1 MILHRRLNYR
11 NIFLSEDNAGAEHVG
26 YRLKSGEYD
35 YSRWFGFLDINQA
48 KRLPGARPIKLQVWA
63 YQKDLSKERVDL
75 KEGEHLQGCF
85 FQGMAFAVLV
95 GGLPRII

>member
-11 NIFLSEDNAGAEHVG
+11 NIFLSEENAGAEYVG

-35 YSRWFGFLDINQA
+35 YCRWFGFLDINQA
-48 KRLPGARPIKLQVWA
+48 KRLPGARPVKLQVWA
-63 YQKDLSKERVDL
+63 YQNDLSKERIDL
-75 KEGEHLQGCF
+75 KEGEHLQGCL

-95 GGLPRII
+95 DGVPRIV